1 MAVHL
6 VVFGG
11 VEEANRVK
19 YLPTPLC
26 TPSWIS
32 QREEQLTVRFANV
45 GSKSV
50 VWRRS
55 VNGKR
60 VALTSPK
67 FLPKESLE
75 DDTIYREEE
84 DLRSCATLA
93 RFWEEETSSLVVVGL
108 KFAAVLFS
116 SGEEFECPLPLT
128 DDSAWT
134 FSRVFSLPFGVIFQ
148 IGHMRPSNNEAQFF
162 LMTHPLAEMIRIP
175 ELATDD
181 QIIFSSTDL
190 FLLVTYSPKTDEVR
204 IWSIDQDFDVSQK
217 LSSFEPNAGHCSVV
231 KQLYKSSAGSG
242 RPPKDVFLAHDMDGK
257 LMVCLVVNNQL
268 VSYSATVRVDDKDGQ
283 PGSVDKIEEKF
294 RLDGVTSAQGI
305 CARQEGQIDLIVLN
319 CNGELELRTGKLMLA
334 RLQAPKCTGL
344 EECIGLADGISSRVS
359 LVDLKGRS
367 IRMSVENLC
376 IYDTLTSSCIAICQ
390 DLLAGDELA
399 LLMRKLYTYSYGK
412 LDDNDSP
419 LESEWTAFC
428 RSVLDFLP
436 SFNFTSDLRLPSDWE
451 WLSERCA
458 FDPEEDVPMLDLLEQ
473 HKPSQDGI
481 NMETVLEALHIV
493 YEEKR
498 LSVLTT
504 MPLARLASLNT
515 VIAYALDRPK
525 FVQYYVSSHGN
536 TTISKL
542 FAGQTQET
550 AMMEEDHEVP
560 DIFLWLTRCIESRA
574 ANGAF
579 SSKRELG
586 LPPTSKEPLQ
596 RRASS
601 ACLIKQIMVA
611 FEELSSVKSD
621 DGYQR
626 TIHVLN
632 NVGLRKADIDA
643 LQFGLRLVLYDVLL
657 DCKAWPKHSWP
668 STVYTLVGRDDVV
681 SALNRNHSQKSD
693 WKSVV
698 RLNYEAL
705 KSADSSIAKKRV
717 DTGHPPGLSGEPDG
731 CEIEDPALQLRFGAD
746 RRIEEVRRLLRSSRP
761 VPTVAPEGSEWDPT
775 NPQQHEIFF
784 KKFLRSLAAGV
795 GRGALV
801 LRTYSPSDP
810 TEKLNIPPLCLEGR
824 LRNRNGAIVKL
835 DRTALEN
842 GELDWPEFHNGA
854 AAGFRVI
861 KGDGDILTRTWI
873 VYNKPSEE
881 SGSSSYAGVLL
892 ALGVSGHL
900 PSLRVTDWYQHL
912 LARHDL
918 TSLALMIGIG
928 ACNKRSMHPAASKLL
943 CLHVRH
949 FNDVGFSQSDWNV
962 SLPVQAAACVGL
974 GLLYLGSTHR
984 SIAEGMIRELTRRP
998 SPSQDPTGREGLAL
1012 AAGLSLG
1019 MVCLGSGGM
1028 SRTLSDLRVEDR
1040 LSKFIVGGKL
1050 DNAPLDV
1057 VLESQGEVET
1067 EPQLVREATAVDIG
1081 VSAPGAIMAV
1091 GLIYLRTNDASALR
1105 WLPIPASR
1113 FEVQLVRPYHI
1124 LLRVFARSL
1133 IMWDSVAATEEWIA
1147 EQLPT
1152 LRPQDG
1158 NRSDMFHYLFKNNAS
1173 DASSSTG
1180 AQKEAEDAPHSQ
1192 NSASNVL
1199 TEVRAMAVCGASLA
1213 IGIRFAGTADSNAF
1227 DLLLRITRTFSK
1239 SPDASLQVCTDT
1251 LGIALSLTMCG
1262 TGNLTCL
1269 RELRRLQTRS
1279 RAKNYGSQMAVTMA
1293 IGLLFLGGGSQSF
1306 DHSNETI
1313 AALVCAVYPRF
1324 PTQPADNRHHLQALR
1339 HLYALAAKP
1348 RLLEARE
1355 VDTGAPCYVPVNLK
1369 LRGRAS
1375 PLKAV
1380 TPCLLSQAELIE
1392 SVSVNSPRYWS
1403 LDLPI
1408 AGDLNQRRILHVK
1421 RKAAYMPYDDDPKGV
1436 KGILARSEGK
1446 LSSSVV
1452 GFSVDPVAVEF
1463 TRQFCESGA
1472 RATFYESILRD
1483 CLARDKPDLV
1493 SFFLEL
1499 QQLNVSR
1506 DRTRR
1511 LLEELNLRLTR
1522 AHLVSRG
1529 GSSQSLH
1536 APFHARV
1543 SLRSNF
1549 AQLFGSPLPQRGA
1562 KYEPWQILER
1572 LDAFTIAKRSRTAA
1586 NIK

>member
-1 MAVHL
+1 
-6 VVFGG
+6 
-11 VEEANRVK
+11 
-19 YLPTPLC
+19 
-26 TPSWIS
+26 
-32 QREEQLTVRFANV
+32 
-45 GSKSV
+45 
-50 VWRRS
+50 
-55 VNGKR
+55 
-60 VALTSPK
+60 
-67 FLPKESLE
+67 
-75 DDTIYREEE
+75 
-84 DLRSCATLA
+84 
-93 RFWEEETSSLVVVGL
+93 
-108 KFAAVLFS
+108 
-116 SGEEFECPLPLT
+116 
-128 DDSAWT
+128 
-134 FSRVFSLPFGVIFQ
+134 
-148 IGHMRPSNNEAQFF
+148 
-162 LMTHPLAEMIRIP
+162 MTHPLAEMIRIH

-204 IWSIDQDFDVSQK
+204 VWSIEKDFDLSQK
-217 LSSFEPNAGHCSVV
+217 LSSFEPNGGHYSVM
-231 KQLYKSSAGSG
+231 KQLYKSSARSG
-242 RPPKDVFLAHDMDGK
+242 RPPKDVFLSHDFDGK
-257 LMVCLVVNNQL
+257 LILCLVVNNQL
-268 VSYSATVRVDDKDGQ
+268 VSYSATVGVYGKDGH

-294 RLDGVTSAQGI
+294 RLEGVISAQGI
-305 CARQEGQIDLIVLN
+305 CTRREGQSDLIVLN
-319 CNGELELRTGKLMLA
+319 CEGELELRTGKFILA
-334 RLQAPKCTGL
+334 RLLAPKCVGF

-359 LVDLKGRS
+359 LLDPHDRSVRVSAMDLC
-367 IRMSVENLC
+367 N
-376 IYDTLTSSCIAICQ
+376 YDALTSSCVAICQ
-390 DLLAGDELA
+390 DLLSGDELA
-399 LLMRKLYTYSYGK
+399 LLMRRLYTYSYGI
-412 LDDNDSP
+412 LDDNGSP

-428 RSVLDFLP
+428 RAVLDFLP
-436 SFNFTSDLRLPSDWE
+436 NFDFNSDPSPPSDWE

-473 HKPSQDGI
+473 RKPSKDGI

-498 LSVLTT
+498 LSTLTLL
-504 MPLARLASLNT
+504 PLARLASLNT
-515 VIAYALDRPK
+515 VIAYALDRPQ
-525 FVQYYVSSHGN
+525 FVEYYVSSHSN

-542 FAGQTQET
+542 FAGQTRET
-550 AMMEEDHEVP
+550 AMTEVDQEVP
-560 DIFLWLTRCIESRA
+560 DIFLWLTRCIESHA
-574 ANGAF
+574 TNGAF
-579 SSKRELG
+579 SAKLELG
-586 LPPTSKEPLQ
+586 LSQASAESLGRRVTSARLV
-596 RRASS
+596 
-601 ACLIKQIMVA
+601 KQIMVA
-611 FEELSSVKSD
+611 FEELSSAQTD
-621 DGYQR
+621 DGYHK

-632 NVGLRKADIDA
+632 KVGLRKADIDA

-668 STVYTLVGRDDVV
+668 SAVYTLVGRDDVV
-681 SALNRNHSQKSD
+681 FALNRNHSQRSD

-705 KSADSSIAKKRV
+705 TSADSSIAKKRF
-717 DTGHPPGLSGEPDG
+717 DTGHPPSLSGERDG

-746 RRIEEVRRLLRSSRP
+746 RRMEEVRRLLRSSRP
-761 VPTVAPEGSEWDPT
+761 VPTVAPEGGEWDPT

-784 KKFLRSLAAGV
+784 QKFLRSLAAGV

-873 VYNKPSEE
+873 VYNKPTEE

-892 ALGVSGHL
+892 ALGISGHL

-928 ACNKRSMHPAASKLL
+928 ACNKGSMHPAASKLL

-1040 LSKFIVGGKL
+1040 LSKFIVGGKI
-1050 DNAPLDV
+1050 DNAPLEV

-1081 VSAPGAIMAV
+1081 VSAPGAIMAL

-1113 FEVQLVRPYHI
+1113 FEIQLVRPYHI
-1124 LLRVFARSL
+1124 LLRVFARAL
-1133 IMWDSVAATEEWIA
+1133 IMWDSVTATKEWIA

-1152 LRPQDG
+1152 LPPQDDNG
-1158 NRSDMFHYLFKNNAS
+1158 SDIFNCLIKSNS
-1173 DASSSTG
+1173 GDAGSSTG
-1180 AQKEAEDAPHSQ
+1180 DQKEAKDAPHSQ
-1192 NSASNVL
+1192 NSASNVH
-1199 TEVRAMAVCGASLA
+1199 TEVRAMAVCGAGLA
-1213 IGIRFAGTADSNAF
+1213 IGIRFAGTADSKAF

-1251 LGIALSLTMCG
+1251 LGIALSLVMCG

-1269 RELRRLQTRS
+1269 RELRRLQARS

-1306 DHSNETI
+1306 DQSNETI

-1324 PTQPADNRHHLQALR
+1324 PTKPADNRHHLQALR

-1355 VDTGAPCYVPVNLK
+1355 VDTGEPCYVPVNLK
-1369 LRGRAS
+1369 LRGRES
-1375 PLKAV
+1375 PLEV
-1380 TPCLLSQAELIE
+1380 TTPCLLSQAELIE

-1463 TRQFCESGA
+1463 TRQFCQSGA

-1499 QQLNVSR
+1499 QQLNVSP
-1506 DRTRR
+1506 DQTRR

-1549 AQLFGSPLPQRGA
+1549 AQLFGTPLPQSGA
-1562 KYEPWQILER
+1562 KFEPWQILER
-1572 LDAFTIAKRSRTAA
+1572 LDAFTTAKRSRTGT

>member
-6 VVFGG
+6 VALGEL
-11 VEEANRVK
+11 EEASKVK
-19 YLPTPLC
+19 YLPSPEH
-26 TPSWIS
+26 TPSWTS
-32 QREEQLTVRFANV
+32 RREEQLIVRFAGV

-55 VNGKR
+55 TNGKR

-75 DDTIYREEE
+75 DDTMCRQEQ
-84 DLRSCATLA
+84 DLRSCVALS
-93 RFWEEETSSLVVVGL
+93 RFWEEGTSSLIVIGL

-134 FSRVFSLPFGVIFQ
+134 FNSVFSLPRGIIFQ
-148 IGHMRPSNNEAQFF
+148 LGQKRLSCNEAQFF

-190 FLLVTYSPKTDEVR
+190 FLVVTYSPKTDEVR
-204 IWSIDQDFDVSQK
+204 IWSIDQDSCVNQK
-217 LSSFEPNAGHCSVV
+217 LSSFEPNAGHFSVM
-231 KQLYKSSAGSG
+231 KQLYKSSTGSG
-242 RPPKDVFLAHDMDGK
+242 LPPKDVFLAHDVDGK

-268 VSYSATVRVDDKDGQ
+268 VSYSASVRVDDKDGQ
-283 PGSVDKIEEKF
+283 PVSVDKIQEKF
-294 RLDGVTSAQGI
+294 RLEGVTSAQGI
-305 CARQEGQIDLIVLN
+305 CTRLEGRIDLIILK
-319 CNGELELRTGKLMLA
+319 CGGELELRTGKLILTGLM
-334 RLQAPKCTGL
+334 APKFTGL
-344 EECIGLADGISSRVS
+344 EECTGLADGISSRVS
-359 LVDLKGRS
+359 LVDRKGRS
-367 IRMSVENLC
+367 IRVSAQNLC
-376 IYDTLTSSCIAICQ
+376 IYDALTSSCIAICQ
-390 DLLAGDELA
+390 DLLSGDEIT
-399 LLMRKLYTYSYGK
+399 LLMRTLYTYSYGM
-412 LDDNDSP
+412 LDDNGSP

-428 RSVLDFLP
+428 RSVIDFLP
-436 SFNFTSDLRLPSDWE
+436 SFDFNSDLSLPSDWE

-458 FDPEEDVPMLDLLEQ
+458 FDPEEDVPMLDLLDQ
-473 HKPSQDGI
+473 RKPSQDGI
-481 NMETVLEALHIV
+481 NMETVLEALHIL

-515 VIAYALDRPK
+515 VIAYALDRPR
-525 FVQYYVSSHGN
+525 FVQYYVSSHSN

-550 AMMEEDHEVP
+550 AMMDVDREVP
-560 DIFLWLTRCIESRA
+560 DIFLWLTKCIESHA
-574 ANGAF
+574 TNGAF
-579 SSKRELG
+579 SSKLSLG
-586 LPPTSKEPLQ
+586 LSSGSEEPLE
-596 RRASS
+596 RRATS
-601 ACLIKQIMVA
+601 ARLVKQIMVA
-611 FEELSSVKSD
+611 FEELSSGKRD
-621 DGYQR
+621 DGYHR

-632 NVGLRKADIDA
+632 QVGLRKADIDA

-657 DCKAWPKHSWP
+657 DSKASPTHSWP
-668 STVYTLVGRDDVV
+668 STVYALVGRDDVV
-681 SALNRNHSQKSD
+681 FALNRNHSQKGG

-705 KSADSSIAKKRV
+705 KSADSSIAKKRF
-717 DTGHPPGLSGEPDG
+717 DIGHPPGLSGEPDG
-731 CEIEDPALQLRFGAD
+731 CEIEDPALQLRFAAD
-746 RRIEEVRRLLRSSRP
+746 RRMEEVRRLLRSSRP
-761 VPTVAPEGSEWDPT
+761 VPTVAPDGSEWDPT

-784 KKFLRSLAAGV
+784 AKFLRSLAAGV

-810 TEKLNIPPLCLEGR
+810 TEKLYIPPLCLEGR

-892 ALGVSGHL
+892 ALGISGHL

-928 ACNKRSMHPAASKLL
+928 ACNKRSMHPSASKLL

-998 SPSQDPTGREGLAL
+998 SPAQDPTGREGLAL

-1050 DNAPLDV
+1050 DNVPLDV
-1057 VLESQGEVET
+1057 ALEFQGEVET
-1067 EPQLVREATAVDIG
+1067 EPQLVREATTVDIG
-1081 VSAPGAIMAV
+1081 VSAPGAIMAL

-1113 FEVQLVRPYHI
+1113 FEIQLVRPFHI
-1124 LLRVFARSL
+1124 LLRVFARAL
-1133 IMWDSVAATEEWIA
+1133 IMWDSVVATEDWIA

-1158 NRSDMFHYLFKNNAS
+1158 SNSDMFHYLFKSNSS
-1173 DASSSTG
+1173 DPSPSTSD
-1180 AQKEAEDAPHSQ
+1180 QKEPGDTRHPQS
-1192 NSASNVL
+1192 SAAKVL

-1213 IGIRFAGTADSNAF
+1213 IGIRFAGTANSRAF
-1227 DLLLRITRTFSK
+1227 DLLLKITRTFSK
-1239 SPDASLQVCTDT
+1239 SPNASLQVCTDT
-1251 LGIALSLTMCG
+1251 LGIALALTMSG

-1269 RELRRLQTRS
+1269 RELRRLQARS

-1306 DHSNETI
+1306 DQSNETV
-1313 AALVCAVYPRF
+1313 AALVCAAYPRF
-1324 PTQPADNRHHLQALR
+1324 PTQPTDNRHHLQALR

-1375 PLKAV
+1375 PLEAV

-1436 KGILARSEGK
+1436 KGILARSEGR
-1446 LSSSVV
+1446 LGSSVV

-1493 SFFLEL
+1493 SLFLEL
-1499 QQLNVSR
+1499 QQLNAYP

-1522 AHLVSRG
+1522 AHLVSRR

-1536 APFHARV
+1536 APFYARV
-1543 SLRSNF
+1543 SLRSSF
-1549 AQLFGSPLPQRGA
+1549 TQLLGGPLPLSGA
-1562 KYEPWQILER
+1562 KYEPWQTLER
-1572 LDAFTIAKRSRTAA
+1572 LDAFTIAKRSRTVA
-1586 NIK
+1586 NIE